1 MLLVN
6 AKCFRKGNENKA
18 TSKRENT
25 FKLQFQKII
34 HPFKHN
40 IHS

>member
-18 TSKRENT
+18 TSKE
-25 FKLQFQKII
+25 KI
-34 HPFKHN
+34 PSNFNSKR
-40 IHS
+40 